1 MENRVI
7 GLVSMFS
14 LQLPKVVIFF
24 GNNGGRQLF
33 KGFSKNSKDLKRR
46 ISRKGYVK
54 IVNSFMSLVGFFMS
68 NKN

>member
-33 KGFSKNSKDLKRR
+33 KGHTHSKID
-46 ISRKGYVK
+46 RK
-54 IVNSFMSLVGFFMS
+54 
-68 NKN
+68 